1 MVSVGVPPRACGVKA
16 TVLRRARTLS
26 STAGAVV
33 SGCGMLAACGRKH
46 PWIREKGMLDRGH
59 EPRPDAA
66 WSFAEIRDIN
76 GLPALVGL

>member
-1 MVSVGVPPRACGVKA
+1 
-16 TVLRRARTLS
+16 
-26 STAGAVV
+26 
-33 SGCGMLAACGRKH
+33 MLAACGRKH